1 MTFPTCDELARLS
14 RQQTATALAED
25 EPFWQRYACGY
36 VRDESFSQLNYGYY
50 HPSLIPVLDA
60 EIEAMREINRR
71 GSHFKRWQSEECLEL
86 ARTDLATL
94 AGVDPEE
101 LIITR
106 NASEALN
113 IIIQGL
119 TYEPGSEVIC
129 SDQDYT
135 AMNQAWDQQAQRD
148 GFRVRR
154 VAIPLDPVSDDEVVR
169 SFEAEI
175 TPRTRLIMVTH
186 LIHLTGQILPVE
198 RLCALA
204 RAKGIPV
211 LVDAAHSFAQIA
223 FSIRDLGC
231 DYLGASLHKWLG
243 APLGTGMLYVRRDR
257 ISGVR
262 PFYGDTEHAKT
273 DIRKLERL
281 GNRPDS
287 THIGLREA
295 IRWHQALGTAPKQA
309 RLAWLH
315 RRWAEPTRRFAR
327 YRVLTPSRSG
337 CFGAIGAVAL
347 DGVPALAL
355 RDYLLERHALFT
367 TAVNLPTGDALRISP
382 GMPTSAAEIGRLL
395 EGLEAAVQHLG

>member
-1 MTFPTCDELARLS
+1 MTFPTHDELTQLG
-14 RQQTATALAED
+14 RQQSAEALAADED
-25 EPFWQRYACGY
+25 FWLRYALGY

-50 HPSLIPVLDA
+50 HPSLIPVLEA

-71 GSHFKRWQSEECLEL
+71 GSHYKLRQSAESLEL
-86 ARTDLATL
+86 ARADLASL

-119 TYEPGSEVIC
+119 AYEPGSEVIC

-135 AMNQAWDQQAQRD
+135 AMDQAWDQRAQRD
-148 GFRVRR
+148 NLRIRR
-154 VAIPLDPVSDDEVVR
+154 VAIPLEPATDEEVTR
-169 SFEAEI
+169 LFEAEI

-204 RAKGIPV
+204 RSKGILV

-223 FSIRDLGC
+223 FSIRELGC
-231 DYLGASLHKWLG
+231 EYLGASLHKWLG
-243 APLGTGMLYVRRDR
+243 APLGTGVLYVRRDR
-257 ISGVR
+257 ISDVQ
-262 PFYGDTEHAKT
+262 PFYGDTEHAQT

-287 THIGLREA
+287 THFGLREA
-295 IRWHQALGTAPKQA
+295 IRWHRALGTAPKQA
-309 RLAWLH
+309 RLASLH
-315 RRWAEPTRRFAR
+315 RRWAEPTRRLAR
-327 YRVLTPSRSG
+327 YRVLTPSRPGS
-337 CFGAIGAVAL
+337 FGAIGAVTL
-347 DGVPALAL
+347 DGVPAIAL
-355 RDYLLERHALFT
+355 RDYLLEKHALFT
-367 TAVNLPTGDALRISP
+367 AVVSLPMGDALRISP
-382 GMPTSAAEIGRLL
+382 GMPTSAAEIDHLL
-395 EGLEAAVQHLG
+395 EGLEAAANHLG